1 MILWH
6 KNSLDSDL
14 ILQQKK
20 AIYKLINEIFNSLNN
35 KFIVGGIL
43 FDLEKAFDY
52 LNHAVLPSNL

>member
-1 MILWH
+1 MAQEQFEFR
-6 KNSLDSDL
+6 SDSATE
-14 ILQQKK
+14 K

-52 LNHAVLPSNL
+52 LNHAVLPSKL